1 MKTLLMAGVA
11 VVALTTAAM
20 AEDKPV
26 TEPQPAVGST
36 AQRGSTSQYVVPTA
50 PSGNPGAQAG
60 MNWTSRSGNT
70 NLGGYVGGNTAGG
83 YEGDTRF
90 QLHF

>member
-1 MKTLLMAGVA
+1 MKTFLLASVAA
-11 VVALTTAAM
+11 VVLATAAF

-36 AQRGSTSQYVVPTA
+36 AGRGSTSQYIVPTA
-50 PSGNPGAQAG
+50 PGGNPGAQAG

-70 NLGGYVGGNTAGG
+70 NLGGYVGGNTGGG
-83 YEGDTRF
+83 YEGGARV